1 MSLGAR
7 VRRALHLVVVTATAL
22 VLAAPLLLGP
32 GGSAVLRALG
42 AADVHRCACGMKQG
56 ECGCPECERLEHART
71 HEAEMLR
78 GHAVLKSTCDG
89 DGAAPAWGAMPAF
102 TAPIASVL
110 PAPAFELRAF
120 VAPPDVDP
128 SLERAR
134 PPTPPPRSSAV

>member
-7 VRRALHLVVVTATAL
+7 LRRALHVVVVTATAL

-32 GGSAVLRALG
+32 GANAVLRALG

-56 ECGCPECERLEHART
+56 ECGCPECERMEHARE
-71 HEAEMLR
+71 HEAEALR
-78 GHAVLKSTCDG
+78 GHAVLKSTCDR
-89 DGAAPAWGAMPAF
+89 DGATPGYSSLPAF
-102 TAPIASVL
+102 AAPLASAL

-120 VAPPDVDP
+120 VAAPDFDP

-134 PPTPPPRSSAV
+134 PPTPPPRSGSV